1 MFCLYV
7 CYLIFLLLFVLSLYS
22 VYFAPIA
29 SNLTIFLLLKIHA
42 CDSISAECSAAD
54 ELYALDCN
62 SCISG
67 LLVE

>member
-29 SNLTIFLLLKIHA
+29 SNLTIFLPLIYMRAIAYQLNVPQLMSYMH
-42 CDSISAECSAAD
+42 
-54 ELYALDCN
+54 
-62 SCISG
+62 
-67 LLVE
+67 